1 MYFFNSFILLLCLH
15 LPSLL
20 VSFDAFN
27 AALQNDRIL
36 MVNFMCAP
44 VEQVTGAWLHYK
56 STSLDEGYLLS
67 TLKGFSVMDDREGTK
82 PEHRLAIGRPDD
94 SEYLSLGRVFE
105 YHNGHRDVLSGK
117 NLGSILTMLVLDVNF
132 SPSSTKVSVYIQR
145 PQLLVALD
153 FLLATVEFFVPNIRG
168 MMNTEES
175 DNLLRLA
182 SSVAI
187 DKPVFAQSC
196 PEFSIS
202 PMRPLVADHERY
214 DHLVYDGKGGRLYLQ
229 NRQGINLTSPSEE
242 PIIYVGNGKTLQ
254 FKNVFIMVQ
263 PS

>member
-1 MYFFNSFILLLCLH
+1 MYIFNSVILLLYLH
-15 LPSLL
+15 FLFLL

-27 AALQNDRIL
+27 AALQNDRML
-36 MVNFMCAP
+36 MVNFLSSSVA
-44 VEQVTGAWLHYK
+44 QVTAAWLHYN

-67 TLKGFSVMDDREGTK
+67 TFKDFSVMDDREGTK

-94 SEYLSLGRVFE
+94 SEYLSLGRIFE
-105 YHNGHRDVLSGK
+105 YHNGHRDVLSG
-117 NLGSILTMLVLDVNF
+117 NNMGSILTMLVLDVKF
-132 SPSSTKVSVYIQR
+132 SPSSTQVSVYIQR

-153 FLLATVEFFVPNIRG
+153 FLLAIVEFFVPNIRG

-182 SSVAI
+182 GSVAI
-187 DKPVFAQSC
+187 DKPVFAQPC

-229 NRQGINLTSPSEE
+229 NRQGVNLTSPSKE
-242 PIIYVGNGKTLQ
+242 PVIYVGNGKTLQ

-263 PS
+263 LS